1 MYTGTLIED
10 LVRNVERAEARSREV
25 QQLPV
30 RTRVEMP
37 VVYAYGFRYA
47 DQLVEV
53 A

>member
-1 MYTGTLIED
+1 MFTGTLIED
-10 LVRNVERAEARSREV
+10 LVRSVERAEARSKEV

-30 RTRVEMP
+30 RVEVHVP
-37 VVYAYGFRYA
+37 YAYQFRYA

>member
-1 MYTGTLIED
+1 MYTGTLIDD
-10 LVRNVERAEARSREV
+10 LVKDVERAEARSREV

-30 RTRVEMP
+30 WVGAEAP
-37 VVYAYGFRYA
+37 VPYVWFRHA

>member
-10 LVRNVERAEARSREV
+10 LVRSVERAEARSREV

-30 RTRVEMP
+30 RVDAHAT
-37 VVYAYGFRYA
+37 YAYELRYA